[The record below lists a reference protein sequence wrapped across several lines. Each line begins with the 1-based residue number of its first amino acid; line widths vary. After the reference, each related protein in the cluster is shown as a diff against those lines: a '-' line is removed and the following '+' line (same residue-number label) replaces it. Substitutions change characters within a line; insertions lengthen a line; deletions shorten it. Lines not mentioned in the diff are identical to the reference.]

1 MAIRKKFLKIEKC
14 LYYPIPGSTPWS
26 AARSMQQLHIKTLE
40 CSSVSMQQTADTA
53 PAVSTA
59 GLVQDSI
66 SSSQT
71 VFRLHYDRGAVAG
84 GLVGVSCSHQSK
96 SGSCSPNP
104 SSGCCWLVLC
114 CCGIQEAELR
124 SCLAIAH
131 TCAAAACRRPQPITA
146 QSWGRRTNERGRRAA

>member
-1 MAIRKKFLKIEKC
+1 MKKFLKIEKC

-26 AARSMQQLHIKTLE
+26 AARSMQQLHIKTFE

-71 VFRLHYDRGAVAG
+71 VFRLQPMATVAG

-104 SSGCCWLVLC
+104 SSGCCWLL
-114 CCGIQEAELR
+114 L
-124 SCLAIAH
+124 
-131 TCAAAACRRPQPITA
+131 AAAA
-146 QSWGRRTNERGRRAA
+146 AASRKRNSAAAWP